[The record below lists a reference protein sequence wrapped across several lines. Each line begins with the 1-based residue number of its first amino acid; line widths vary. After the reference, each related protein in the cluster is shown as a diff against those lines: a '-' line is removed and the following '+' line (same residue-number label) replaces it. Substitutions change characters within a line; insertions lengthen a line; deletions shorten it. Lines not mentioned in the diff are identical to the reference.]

1 MLTRMSLICC
11 ELQYSVS
18 FVPTPLLQTLDNG
31 TLGLSR
37 LLVHLDYGVFSV
49 QGLNLVLDTE
59 NGFCGLYRGCDS
71 SETPVVWGV
80 EDVEGIF

>member
-1 MLTRMSLICC
+1 
-11 ELQYSVS
+11 
-18 FVPTPLLQTLDNG
+18 VPTPLSQTLDNG
-31 TLGLSR
+31 TLSLSR

-49 QGLNLVLDTE
+49 QGLNLVLDTAS
-59 NGFCGLYRGCDS
+59 GLYRLYQGCDS

>member
-1 MLTRMSLICC
+1 MSLFCC

-18 FVPTPLLQTLDNG
+18 FVPDPPLTDPGQRH
-31 TLGLSR
+31 SQ
-37 LLVHLDYGVFSV
+37 LVHPDYGVFSV

-59 NGFCGLYRGCDS
+59 NGLCCLYQGCDS